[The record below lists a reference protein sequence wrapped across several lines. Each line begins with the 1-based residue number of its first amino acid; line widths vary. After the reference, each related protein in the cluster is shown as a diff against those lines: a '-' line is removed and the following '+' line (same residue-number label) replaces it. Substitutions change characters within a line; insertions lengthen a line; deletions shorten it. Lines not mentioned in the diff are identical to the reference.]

1 MAYATS
7 YRNRSY
13 SRARGGF
20 LSGLV
25 RGIGRVASFI
35 PGPIGTIA
43 GQVTQALTRPTAAQ
57 AQLPTV
63 MPGGVPLTRQ
73 QPSSKQLQRG
83 VVATGVSPLGT
94 VGVRFAGSRRMNVG
108 NAKAARRAI
117 RRIKGV
123 RKMLQSIESQLPKRK
138 CTHGGSRGVI
148 TRGEA
153 ARALRA

>member
-7 YRNRSY
+7 YRNRSF

-20 LSGLV
+20 LSGLARTV
-25 RGIGRVASFI
+25 GRVASFI

-43 GQVTQALTRPTAAQ
+43 GMVTGASRPSVS
-57 AQLPTV
+57 LPGV
-63 MPGGVPLTRQ
+63 MPGGVPLAGASARPKPGITGAV
-73 QPSSKQLQRG
+73 QRMMPG
-83 VVATGVSPLGT
+83 GASGY
-94 VGVRFAGSRRMNVG
+94 FGSRRMNPG

-117 RRIKGV
+117 RRIKSV